1 MTYKKIVKMLNGLSP
16 KEFMIIDLQTLGKFW
31 ANVNNHVDSSISYKW
46 NKLYDL
52 PGIWKPMKASVDFIG
67 LTDLKKS
74 LGKRTENIIF
84 VTNQQRHKGQ
94 GIEICY
100 DLT

>member
-1 MTYKKIVKMLNGLSP
+1 
-16 KEFMIIDLQTLGKFW
+16 
-31 ANVNNHVDSSISYKW
+31 
-46 NKLYDL
+46 
-52 PGIWKPMKASVDFIG
+52 MKASVDFIG